1 MKELPT
7 SGDVHVKEQSG
18 FGRPLFWTI
27 IIVTAV
33 VLLFNLLKPT
43 GVPVSSTGITEEAA
57 AKYITYNYTLPED
70 WSELNRAEQNIQ
82 SLAPGQAIEFGIVED
97 PSDANT
103 VYFASSVYDRRANA
117 NLVSIYNYKMNDHSF
132 ERIFRTT
139 YQKGE
144 PVGLAE
150 GILPLVHVVG
160 YQDGELI
167 LLVRDRNEPL
177 ARCDSPYIIG
187 EDEQRSLLTLNVN
200 DPYAGFER
208 YQPSQELLATQLGI
222 QNACVAGR

>member
-1 MKELPT
+1 MKEIPT
-7 SGDVHVKEQSG
+7 SGDVHVKGGTG
-18 FGRPLFWTI
+18 FGRPLFWTV

-43 GVPVSSTGITEEAA
+43 GVPVSPSSTTEEA
-57 AKYITYNYTLPED
+57 AKYITYSYTLPED
-70 WSELNRAEQNIQ
+70 WSEFSRAEQNIQ
-82 SLAPGQAIEFGIVED
+82 SLAPGQEIEFGIVED

-103 VYFASSVYDRRANA
+103 VYFASSVYDARANA
-117 NLVSIYNYKMNDHSF
+117 NLVSIYNYKMDDHSF

-144 PVGLAE
+144 PVGLEAS
-150 GILPLVHVVG
+150 ILPLVHVVG
-160 YQDGELI
+160 YEDGELI
-167 LLVRDRNEPL
+167 LLVRDRSEPL

-187 EDEQRSLLTLNVN
+187 EGEDRSLLTLNVS

-222 QNACVAGR
+222 QNACIAGR